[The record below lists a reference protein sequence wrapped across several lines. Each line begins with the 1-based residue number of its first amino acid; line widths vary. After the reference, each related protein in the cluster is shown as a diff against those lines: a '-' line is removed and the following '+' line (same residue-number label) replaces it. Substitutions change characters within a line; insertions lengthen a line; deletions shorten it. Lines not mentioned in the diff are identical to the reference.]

1 MNVVTLKAAQV
12 KWDINAYASP
22 PHQREWGLSQA
33 RTSPPPLEII
43 TDLSPILRPG
53 TSGDVGFVVRLESP

>member
-33 RTSPPPLEII
+33 RTSPPPLRSSRISARSFDREHQEMWVS
-43 TDLSPILRPG
+43 L
-53 TSGDVGFVVRLESP
+53 